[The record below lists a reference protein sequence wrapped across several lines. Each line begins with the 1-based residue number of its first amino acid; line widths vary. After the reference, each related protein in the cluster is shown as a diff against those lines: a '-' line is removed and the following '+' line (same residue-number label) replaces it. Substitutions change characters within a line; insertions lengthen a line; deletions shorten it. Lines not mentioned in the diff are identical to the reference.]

1 MSRFITAKLGSD
13 SESELKSESKSNT
26 EIKI

>member
-1 MSRFITAKLGSD
+1 MSGFITANLESD